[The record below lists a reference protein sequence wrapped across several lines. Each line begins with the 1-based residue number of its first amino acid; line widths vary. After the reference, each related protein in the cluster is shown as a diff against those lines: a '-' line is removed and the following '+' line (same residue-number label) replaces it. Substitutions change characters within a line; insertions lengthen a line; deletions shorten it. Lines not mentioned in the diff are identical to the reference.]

1 MYQSTEFSR
10 ALATVMSNLRIIGFH
25 DVTPLQL
32 AALQASDDTDEAL
45 RIMANVRA
53 YFQGT

>member
-1 MYQSTEFSR
+1 MYQSPEFSR
-10 ALATVMSNLRIIGFH
+10 ALETVMSNLRIIGFRN
-25 DVTPLQL
+25 VRPLEL
-32 AALQASDDTDEAL
+32 AALQASEDADEAL

>member
-1 MYQSTEFSR
+1 MYQSPEFSR
-10 ALATVMSNLRIIGFH
+10 ALETVMSGLRIIGFH
-25 DVTPLQL
+25 NVRPLQL

-53 YFQGT
+53 YFQGM